1 MFPDNRTLMK
11 ALKVL
16 LSSNNFYT
24 AIYMCACKPKNE
36 ASITF
41 ALTTKASR
49 NRTMLHKE
57 FFFFS
62 KMRESY
68 QLVFS
73 HSFNQGE
80 RSQAKCSFNIYGYP
94 WTFLLNKGEIN
105 KRRKKYHTAF
115 SFPTI
120 IFKFSL
126 EKCQPITNQ
135 NHILCYPNGKYTN
148 AFKNKC

>member
-24 AIYMCACKPKNE
+24 AIYMCAWKPKNE

-57 FFFFS
+57 FFFFQRCGNPIS
-62 KMRESY
+62 WYSLTVSIKVREARQNAVLTYMVIPGLSY
-68 QLVFS
+68 
-73 HSFNQGE
+73 
-80 RSQAKCSFNIYGYP
+80 
-94 WTFLLNKGEIN
+94 
-105 KRRKKYHTAF
+105 
-115 SFPTI
+115 
-120 IFKFSL
+120 
-126 EKCQPITNQ
+126 
-135 NHILCYPNGKYTN
+135 
-148 AFKNKC
+148 